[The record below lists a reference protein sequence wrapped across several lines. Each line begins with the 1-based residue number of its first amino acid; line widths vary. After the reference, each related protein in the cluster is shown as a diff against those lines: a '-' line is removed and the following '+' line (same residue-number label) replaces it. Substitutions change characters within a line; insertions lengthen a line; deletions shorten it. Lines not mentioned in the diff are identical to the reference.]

1 MAFASRPPR
10 CQFHYPPRIIAVMPS
25 NVIEESQRIPALG
38 KLGLSPALLQ
48 MAAGQ
53 FPHPALASCSSGPP
67 YYLYRGAAAP
77 VGPQLLPLW
86 DIGDQ
91 MIAVRAHASGLD
103 YICFSIETP
112 DDVEQLATTE
122 QGFWATQFDF
132 MYELDMEIETLHA
145 IARAVGYRFLQMQL
159 DSRTAVESQLVSS
172 SRHDAW
178 LSGLVA
184 SIDATR

>member
-1 MAFASRPPR
+1 
-10 CQFHYPPRIIAVMPS
+10 MPS
-25 NVIEESQRIPALG
+25 NVIEQSQRIPALSRF
-38 KLGLSPALLQ
+38 GLSPALLQ
-48 MAAGQ
+48 MASGKL
-53 FPHPALASCSSGPP
+53 PHPALASCSSGPP

-77 VGPQLLPLW
+77 VGPQVLPLW

-91 MIAVRAHASGLD
+91 VIAVRAHASGLE
-103 YICFSIETP
+103 YICFSIEAP
-112 DDVEQLATTE
+112 DEVEQLATTE

-145 IARAVGYRFLQMQL
+145 IAEAVGYRFLQRQL
-159 DSRTAVESQLVSS
+159 ESRTAVESELVSS

-178 LSGLVA
+178 LSELVA